1 MLVRLFLWLI
11 FGFLA
16 YTAVQAVKQHLLK
29 PPPPP
34 PEKTARGEE
43 MIKDPECGT
52 YVPKNDAI
60 HARVKGRNHYFC
72 STTCRDKYQSRG

>member
-1 MLVRLFLWLI
+1 MLVRLILWLI
-11 FGFLA
+11 FGFLV
-16 YTAVQAVKQHLLK
+16 YTAVQAIKQQLLK
-29 PPPPP
+29 PPAPP

-60 HARVKGRNHYFC
+60 LARIKGKSHYFC
-72 STTCRDKYQSRG
+72 STTCRDKYQDKN